1 MNSIIKVDNLKKT
14 FKDGK
19 VKAVRGVSF
28 DVNEGE
34 IFSLLGPNG
43 AGKTTTVEMIEGLIS
58 MDEGSVI
65 IDGMDIKKHGNDVK
79 RIIGVT
85 LQANNFF
92 DNLSIIDILKLFGHL
107 FGVDVNTEEFLEKV
121 SLSEKAKVLY
131 KDISGGQKQRFVI
144 ALALINNPKILFL
157 DEPTNGLDP
166 QARRHLWD
174 IVKSLKIEGK
184 TILLTTHFMDEAQY
198 LSDRVAIMDNGKII
212 VNDTPKNLIESLL
225 DRGFNKTII
234 EERANLEDVFIDLT
248 GNKLR
253 D

>member
-1 MNSIIKVDNLKKT
+1 MASIIKVDNLEKT

-19 VKAVRGVSF
+19 VKAVKGVSF
-28 DVNEGE
+28 SVDEGE

-58 MDEGSVI
+58 MDKGSVVI
-65 IDGMDIKKHGNDVK
+65 NGMDIKKHENDIK

-92 DNLSIIDILKLFGHL
+92 DDLSINDILKLFGHL
-107 FGVDVNTEEFLEKV
+107 FGIEVNTQEFLEKV
-121 SLSEKAKVLY
+121 SLQEKGKVLY

-174 IVKSLKIEGK
+174 IVKSLKEEGK

-212 VNDTPKNLIESLL
+212 VNDTPSNLIQSLL
-225 DRGFNKTII
+225 DRGFNKEVI

-248 GNKLR
+248 GNQLR

>member
-1 MNSIIKVDNLKKT
+1 MNPIIKVDNLEKT

-19 VKAVRGVSF
+19 IKAVRGVSF
-28 DVNEGE
+28 SVNDGE

-43 AGKTTTVEMIEGLIS
+43 AGKTTTVEMIEGLLS
-58 MDEGSVI
+58 MDKGSVV
-65 IDGMDIKKHGNDVK
+65 IDGMDIAKHSSDIKK
-79 RIIGVT
+79 IIGVT

-92 DNLSIIDILKLFGHL
+92 DDLSITDILKLFGHL
-107 FGVDVNTEEFLEKV
+107 FGIDVNTGEFLEKV

-174 IVKSLKIEGK
+174 IVKSLKVEGK

-212 VNDTPKNLIESLL
+212 VNDTPSNLIKSLL
-225 DRGFNKTII
+225 DRGFEKKVQDT
-234 EERANLEDVFIDLT
+234 RANLEDVFIDLT